1 MNETYDF
8 AGWATRNDLVCS
20 DGRIIGKDAFKE
32 CDGKVVPLVWN
43 HQHSAISNVL
53 GHALLKNDPN
63 GVIAYGVFNDS
74 KEGQAAKIRVQNGD
88 ITSLSIYANQL
99 KQDGSRVMHGAI
111 REVSLV
117 LAGANP
123 GAFIEDVMEHSDG
136 DDMQSIIYTGEDIVT
151 SYDEPEDEISH
162 AEEKASAPAEEPKQS
177 DSGKQRT
184 IGEVFNAM
192 SEEKKQ
198 VIYAMVGIALENAK
212 GEK

>member
-20 DGRIIGKDAFKE
+20 DGRIIGRDAFKE

-53 GHALLKNDPN
+53 GHALLKNDPD

-99 KQDGSRVMHGAI
+99 KQDGARVMHGAI

-123 GAFIEDVMEHSDG
+123 GAFIEDVMEHSEG
-136 DDMQSIIYTGEDIVT
+136 EDMQSIIYTGEDIVT
-151 SYDEPEDEISH
+151 SADAPVDSTEDEIAH
-162 AEEKASAPAEEPKQS
+162 AEESAPKPAEEPAKE
-177 DSGKQRT
+177 KT

-198 VIYAMVGIALENAK
+198 VVYAMVGIALENAK

>member
-20 DGRIIGKDAFKE
+20 DGRIIGRDAFKD

-53 GHALLKNDPN
+53 GHALLKNDPD

-99 KQDGSRVMHGAI
+99 KQDGARVMHGAI

-123 GAFIEDVMEHSDG
+123 GAFIEDVMEHSEG
-136 DDMQSIIYTGEDIVT
+136 EDMQSIIYTGEDIVT
-151 SYDEPEDEISH
+151 AAEETVDNTEDEIAH
-162 AEEKASAPAEEPKQS
+162 AEESASKPAEES
-177 DSGKQRT
+177 DKGKT

-198 VIYAMVGIALENAK
+198 VIYAMVGIALENSK

>member
-8 AGWATRNDLVCS
+8 AGWATRNDLRCS
-20 DGRIIGKDAFKE
+20 DGRIIGKDAFKD
-32 CDGKVVPLVWN
+32 CDGKTVPLVWN
-43 HQHSAISNVL
+43 HEHSAISNVL
-53 GHALLKNDPN
+53 GHALLKNDPD
-63 GVIAYGVFNDS
+63 GVIAYGTFNNS

-123 GAFIEDVMEHSDG
+123 GAYIEDVMEHSEGNDYEAIMFANG
-136 DDMQSIIYTGEDIVT
+136 GTDLEIYEEEPTIEDEL
-151 SYDEPEDEISH
+151 SHADEPDGGK
-162 AEEKASAPAEEPKQS
+162 EKTVK
-177 DSGKQRT
+177 
-184 IGEVFNAM
+184 EVFDAM

-198 VIYAMVGIALENAK
+198 VVYALIGLALDSAK
-212 GEK
+212 GED

>member
-20 DGRIIGKDAFKE
+20 DGRIIGRDAFKE

-53 GHALLKNDPN
+53 GHALLKNDPE

-99 KQDGSRVMHGAI
+99 KQDGARVMHGAI

-123 GAFIEDVMEHSDG
+123 GAFIEDVMEHSEGEDI
-136 DDMQSIIYTGEDIVT
+136 QAIVYTGEDIVT
-151 SYDEPEDEISH
+151 SVEETVDNTEDEIAH
-162 AEEKASAPAEEPKQS
+162 AEESAPKPAEES
-177 DSGKQRT
+177 DKGKT

-198 VIYAMVGIALENAK
+198 VIYAMVGIALENSK

>member
-1 MNETYDF
+1 MNEKYDF
-8 AGWATRNDLVCS
+8 TGWATRNDLRCS
-20 DGRIIGKDAFKE
+20 DGRIIGKDAFKD

-53 GHALLKNDPN
+53 GHALLKNDPE

-99 KQDGSRVMHGAI
+99 KQNGSLVEHGAI

-123 GAFIEDVMEHSDG
+123 GAYIEDVMEHSDSG
-136 DDMQSIIYTGEDIVT
+136 EYTESIIYTGEEFVVT
-151 SYDEPEDEISH
+151 EEEDQDVEKEIAH
-162 AEEKASAPAEEPKQS
+162 TDGGTEK
-177 DSGKQRT
+177 T
-184 IGEVFNAM
+184 VGEVFNAM
-192 SEEKKQ
+192 SDEKKK
-198 VIYAMVGIALENAK
+198 VVYALVGMALESAGGK
-212 GEK
+212 D

>member
-8 AGWATRNDLVCS
+8 AGWATRNDLRCS
-20 DGRIIGKDAFKE
+20 DGRVIGRDAFKD

-53 GHALLKNDPN
+53 GHALLKNDPE

-99 KQDGSRVMHGAI
+99 KQNGSLVEHGAI

-123 GAFIEDVMEHSDG
+123 GAYIEDVMEHSDSG
-136 DDMQSIIYTGEDIVT
+136 EYTESIIYTGEDFVVADEEYEEPDT
-151 SYDEPEDEISH
+151 SDEIRH
-162 AEEKASAPAEEPKQS
+162 ADAEPQKKKTVE
-177 DSGKQRT
+177 
-184 IGEVFNAM
+184 EVFNAM
-192 SEEKKQ
+192 SDEKKDI
-198 VIYAMVGIALENAK
+198 VYALVGMALEAAE
-212 GEK
+212 GED

>member
-20 DGRIIGKDAFKE
+20 DGRIIGRDAFKE

-53 GHALLKNDPN
+53 GHALLKNDPD

-99 KQDGSRVMHGAI
+99 KQDGARVMHGAI

-123 GAFIEDVMEHSDG
+123 GAFIEDVMEHSEG
-136 DDMQSIIYTGEDIVT
+136 EDMQSIIYTGEDIVT
-151 SYDEPEDEISH
+151 SAEEPVDSTEDEIAH
-162 AEEKASAPAEEPKQS
+162 AEESAPKPAEEPAKE
-177 DSGKQRT
+177 KT
-184 IGEVFNAM
+184 IGEVFDAM

-198 VIYAMVGIALENAK
+198 VVYAMVGIALENAK
-212 GEK
+212 GEN

>member
-8 AGWATRNDLVCS
+8 AGWATRNDLRCS
-20 DGRIIGKDAFKE
+20 DGRIIGRDAFKD

-43 HQHSAISNVL
+43 HNHSAISNVL
-53 GHALLKNDPN
+53 GHALLKNDPD

-99 KQDGSRVMHGAI
+99 KQNGSLVEHGAI

-123 GAFIEDVMEHSDG
+123 GAYIEDVMEHSDSG
-136 DDMQSIIYTGEDIVT
+136 EYMESIIYTGEDMVI
-151 SYDEPEDEISH
+151 
-162 AEEKASAPAEEPKQS
+162 AEEESEELDVAEEIAHADSASAEKTVGDIYESMS
-177 DSGKQRT
+177 D
-184 IGEVFNAM
+184 
-192 SEEKKQ
+192 EKKEAI
-198 VIYAMVGIALENAK
+198 VALVDLALEEAAK
-212 GEK
+212 GED

>member
-8 AGWATRNDLVCS
+8 AGWATRNDLRCS
-20 DGRIIGKDAFKE
+20 DGRIIGRDAFKD

-53 GHALLKNDPN
+53 GHALLKNDPD

-99 KQDGSRVMHGAI
+99 QQDGSLVKHGAI

-123 GAFIEDVMEHSDG
+123 GAYIEDVMEHSDSG
-136 DDMQSIIYTGEDIVT
+136 EYTESIIYTGEDMVVAEE
-151 SYDEPEDEISH
+151 YDEEVDTEEEITH
-162 AEEKASAPAEEPKQS
+162 ADTESSKKEK
-177 DSGKQRT
+177 T
-184 IGEVFNAM
+184 VGEVFDAM
-192 SEEKKQ
+192 TEEKKQ
-198 VIYAMVGIALENAK
+198 VVYAMVGLALEATG
-212 GEK
+212 GED

>member
-32 CDGKVVPLVWN
+32 CDGKIVPLVWN

-53 GHALLKNDPN
+53 GHALLKNDPD

-99 KQDGSRVMHGAI
+99 KQDGARVMHGAI

-123 GAFIEDVMEHSDG
+123 GAFIEDVMEHSEG
-136 DDMQSIIYTGEDIVT
+136 EDMQSIIYTGEDIVT
-151 SYDEPEDEISH
+151 SAEEPVDSTEDEIAH
-162 AEEKASAPAEEPKQS
+162 AEESAPKPAEESNKE
-177 DSGKQRT
+177 KT

>member
-20 DGRIIGKDAFKE
+20 DGRIIGRDAFKD
-32 CDGKVVPLVWN
+32 CDGKTVPLVWN
-43 HQHSAISNVL
+43 HQHSSISNVL
-53 GHALLKNDPN
+53 GHALLKNDPD

-74 KEGQAAKIRVQNGD
+74 KEGQDAKLRVLNGD

-99 KQDGSRVMHGAI
+99 KQDGARVMHGAI

-123 GAFIEDVMEHSDG
+123 GAFIEDVMEHGDG
-136 DDMQSIIYTGEDIVT
+136 ADYQSIIYTGEDIV
-151 SYDEPEDEISH
+151 SAADEEEAEAEPEIAHADE
-162 AEEKASAPAEEPKQS
+162 AKEEPAKE
-177 DSGKQRT
+177 KT
-184 IGEVFNAM
+184 IGEVFDAM

-198 VIYAMVGIALENAK
+198 VIYAMVGIALESAK
-212 GEK
+212 GED

>member
-20 DGRIIGKDAFKE
+20 DGRIIGRDAFKE

-53 GHALLKNDPN
+53 GHALLKNDPD

-99 KQDGSRVMHGAI
+99 KQDGARVMHGAI

-123 GAFIEDVMEHSDG
+123 GAFIEDVMEHSEG
-136 DDMQSIIYTGEDIVT
+136 EDMQSIIYTGEDIVT
-151 SYDEPEDEISH
+151 SAEEPVDNTEDEIAH
-162 AEEKASAPAEEPKQS
+162 AEESAPKPAEEPAKE
-177 DSGKQRT
+177 KT
-184 IGEVFNAM
+184 IGEVFDAM

-198 VIYAMVGIALENAK
+198 VVYAMVGIALENAK
-212 GEK
+212 GEN

>member
-20 DGRIIGKDAFKE
+20 DGRIIGRDAFKD
-32 CDGKVVPLVWN
+32 CDGKTVPLVWN
-43 HQHSAISNVL
+43 HQHSSISNVL
-53 GHALLKNDPN
+53 GHALLKNDPD

-74 KEGQAAKIRVQNGD
+74 KEGQDAKLRVLNGD

-99 KQDGSRVMHGAI
+99 KQDGARVMHGAI

-136 DDMQSIIYTGEDIVT
+136 ADYQSIIYTGEDIV
-151 SYDEPEDEISH
+151 SAADEEEAEAEPEIAHADE
-162 AEEKASAPAEEPKQS
+162 AKEEPAKE
-177 DSGKQRT
+177 KT
-184 IGEVFNAM
+184 IGEVFDAM

-198 VIYAMVGIALENAK
+198 VIYAMVGIALESAK
-212 GEK
+212 GED